1 MLELAQ
7 QGPEYCFIVGI
18 DPGSTTMG
26 VAALAVRIEDLA
38 LLRVDSFTID
48 ANKPC
53 GGRTI
58 APGLEELYPARS
70 VRMIEINKRL
80 QTAFDHYQPLQIACE
95 TPFYNPRNPNAYGVL
110 VEVVKTVEMAVREWN
125 PWRPLYRIEA
135 TAAKK
140 SVGPSNEADR
150 LRLKAIKD
158 SKERIKETV
167 RIFPPLQFL
176 DLEKMSE
183 HEIDATVVGYCQLQR
198 LRARD
203 FSIGS

>member
-7 QGPEYCFIVGI
+7 QGPDYCFIVGI
-18 DPGSTTMG
+18 DPGSVTMG
-26 VAALAVRIEDLA
+26 VAALAVRIDDLT

-53 GGRTI
+53 GGRVTS
-58 APGLEELYPARS
+58 PWLEETYTARS
-70 VRMIEINKRL
+70 IRMMEINKRL
-80 QTAFDHYQPLQIACE
+80 QTAFDHYQPLQVACE
-95 TPFYNPRNPNAYGVL
+95 VPFYNPRNPNAYGVL
-110 VEVVKTVEMAVREWN
+110 VEVVKTVEAAVYEWN

-140 SVGPSNEADR
+140 SVNPSNEADR
-150 LRLKAIKD
+150 LRIKAIKD
-158 SKERIKETV
+158 SKQRIKETV

-183 HEIDATVVGYCQLQR
+183 HEIDATVVGFCQLQR
-198 LRARD
+198 LRNRD